1 MLAPGMYTTQLQ
13 AGLGLIEETRLL
25 LSLWHEGANAT
36 ELYRLALNSGTFPN
50 ISARR
55 LRNIVVEGFAPRYL
69 GPDGTPADS
78 LKCLAASL
86 SSAELS
92 QLFFLYTCR
101 ANQIF
106 ADFVRAVYWERYAAG
121 DSLLSAEDALQFV
134 RQATGSGRTEKI
146 WAESTIKRVSSYL
159 MGCCADFGLLGQR
172 SSAGRRMAAWRI
184 ETKVGG
190 FLAHELHF
198 QGLADNANLSHP
210 DWQLFGL
217 TPGDTREEFKRLSLR
232 GYFILQSAGEVT
244 RIGWKYKS
252 MEGFIGVLAQG

>member
-1 MLAPGMYTTQLQ
+1 MSAQGTYTTQLQ

-25 LSLWHEGANAT
+25 LNLWQEGMNAAD
-36 ELYRLALNSGTFPN
+36 LYRVALNSGTFPN
-50 ISARR
+50 VSARR
-55 LRNIVVEGFAPRYL
+55 LRNLVVEGFVPRYL
-69 GPDGTPADS
+69 GPDGTPATY
-78 LKCLAASL
+78 LKCLATSL

-106 ADFVRAVYWERYAAG
+106 ADFVRNVYWERYAAG
-121 DSLLSAEDALQFV
+121 SSVLSTDDARHFV
-134 RQATGSGRTEKI
+134 RQATSSGRTEKI

-172 SSAGRRMAAWRI
+172 SSADRRIATWRI
-184 ETKVGG
+184 KTKVSG
-190 FLAHELHF
+190 FLAHEFHF
-198 QGLADNANLSHP
+198 QGLGDNANLAQP

-217 TPGDTREEFKRLSLR
+217 TPVDTREEFKRLSLR

-244 RIGWKYKS
+244 HIGWKYKS
-252 MEGFIGVLAQG
+252 MEGFIGVRAQG

>member
-1 MLAPGMYTTQLQ
+1 MSVRGAYTTQLQ

-25 LSLWHEGANAT
+25 LSLWDKGMNAT
-36 ELYRLALNSGTFPN
+36 DLYRLALNSGTFPN
-50 ISARR
+50 VSARR
-55 LRNIVVEGFAPRYL
+55 LRNLVVEGFSPRYL
-69 GPDGTPADS
+69 GSDGIPAAY

-101 ANQIF
+101 ANQIL

-121 DSLLSAEDALQFV
+121 GSVLSTDDARHFV
-134 RQATGSGRTEKI
+134 RQATCSGRTEKI
-146 WAESTIKRVSSYL
+146 WAESTIRRVSSYL

-172 SSAGRRMAAWRI
+172 SSAGRKMATWRI

-252 MEGFIGVLAQG
+252 MEGSIGVLAQG

>member
-25 LSLWHEGANAT
+25 LSLWHEGTNAT

-86 SSAELS
+86 SSTELS

-106 ADFVRAVYWERYAAG
+106 ADFVADRILG
-121 DSLLSAEDALQFV
+121 ALF
-134 RQATGSGRTEKI
+134 RG
-146 WAESTIKRVSSYL
+146 
-159 MGCCADFGLLGQR
+159 
-172 SSAGRRMAAWRI
+172 
-184 ETKVGG
+184 
-190 FLAHELHF
+190 
-198 QGLADNANLSHP
+198 GLALE
-210 DWQLFGL
+210 
-217 TPGDTREEFKRLSLR
+217 R
-232 GYFILQSAGEVT
+232 
-244 RIGWKYKS
+244 
-252 MEGFIGVLAQG
+252 